1 LIFSPLKALM
11 RDQVRKLQ
19 ELGIA
24 AFAISSDSTPAENDY
39 ALRCWADGECDILY
53 AAPERL
59 ANDTFKQ
66 AMRQRSPDMI
76 AIDEVHTLSSW
87 SDNFRHA
94 YTLIGDAIERY
105 QPRTVLAVTATFN
118 KPIEK
123 DVRRV
128 LGLPRA
134 KKIVSYTPREN
145 LKLSSSWMES
155 KQDVLDKVR
164 EHHVKTL
171 IYCGSQKNTE
181 EYAQY
186 LGKQLKE
193 EVGIYHADVNGAVK
207 KSCQDRFAR
216 KNDLR
221 IICATNAFGMGVD
234 IPDIGAVIH
243 VIYPADPE
251 ALDQECVHPDSYITT
266 ENGLKVASEV
276 VVGDKMLDTDFATG
290 YSSGAMITEC
300 LENTTVELVEIRTKL
315 GSSMRVTPSH
325 PVFVREGAELREVP
339 AGELAAGMQVLA
351 KRDLPPAVRSA
362 PKILDWLVD
371 CPEPIF
377 VQTSLELY
385 EKVRSS
391 LSLAALQGFFRL
403 ARPYDFWA
411 YKDSKCGR
419 LSYWLEACAAAGV
432 SEDEFLSHV
441 VKYKTRSG
449 KRHSLPELVTTDLAW
464 LAGIMATDGYIH
476 RSEPGNGYGSWKLKL
491 GNTNSRIADKFERI
505 ITGLGLCCHRYVRA
519 PKETG
524 LSKTPLIIVECSSPI
539 LVHILG
545 KMGIP
550 AGKKTYKVSIP
561 GWLRSADRGVIGAYL
576 AGALD
581 GDGSLNKDRYSFRF
595 HSAGWGYLSGVAML
609 LRSEGVVASCYAE
622 DYTCK
627 AHVMRAAS
635 ANGYS
640 FLVSSTVAYE
650 NVRDWVSPFSC
661 KEWLPFRQPN
671 KGQDMTKQRQERRSV
686 FSLQN
691 EDWLVDEIL
700 EVIRFDYAGAV
711 LNWRVEPG
719 NQLTVE
725 GILTHNC
732 GRGGRDGNNC
742 FCHAFESQW
751 ASNFQLRILEGGNP
765 PKNLFERVFKAMRA
779 KADASDTFHMDGQ
792 ELAVLSNVSDNYHMA
807 ILQTLQ
813 GARVIET
820 VKGHAKV
827 YRMKIIEE
835 PAWEDTDKKAE
846 KIHYARMV
854 QFIRKEFSM
863 SNGFYDFDLDVLAQ
877 MMGLAPATT
886 GTHLRNWHKEERI
899 QYEPPPRA
907 TPKRI
912 IGDLSLVDFDRLA
925 LKRQDAF
932 KKLDYVKGYFGT
944 PDHAKAGY
952 LRDYYLATSG
962 D

>member
-1 LIFSPLKALM
+1 MEELESLVDYTPSTYREPKTDEALFAQGYARLPAVLRRLGFEKLRKGQDNAVYSVLGGVDTICIMPTAMGKSAVFIVPTLCHQWQTLIFSPLKALM

-234 IPDIGAVIH
+234 IPDIGAVLH

-251 ALDQECVHPDSYITT
+251 ALDQEC
-266 ENGLKVASEV
+266 
-276 VVGDKMLDTDFATG
+276 
-290 YSSGAMITEC
+290 
-300 LENTTVELVEIRTKL
+300 
-315 GSSMRVTPSH
+315 
-325 PVFVREGAELREVP
+325 
-339 AGELAAGMQVLA
+339 
-351 KRDLPPAVRSA
+351 
-362 PKILDWLVD
+362 
-371 CPEPIF
+371 
-377 VQTSLELY
+377 
-385 EKVRSS
+385 
-391 LSLAALQGFFRL
+391 
-403 ARPYDFWA
+403 
-411 YKDSKCGR
+411 
-419 LSYWLEACAAAGV
+419 
-432 SEDEFLSHV
+432 
-441 VKYKTRSG
+441 
-449 KRHSLPELVTTDLAW
+449 
-464 LAGIMATDGYIH
+464 
-476 RSEPGNGYGSWKLKL
+476 
-491 GNTNSRIADKFERI
+491 
-505 ITGLGLCCHRYVRA
+505 
-519 PKETG
+519 
-524 LSKTPLIIVECSSPI
+524 
-539 LVHILG
+539 
-545 KMGIP
+545 
-550 AGKKTYKVSIP
+550 
-561 GWLRSADRGVIGAYL
+561 
-576 AGALD
+576 
-581 GDGSLNKDRYSFRF
+581 
-595 HSAGWGYLSGVAML
+595 
-609 LRSEGVVASCYAE
+609 
-622 DYTCK
+622 
-627 AHVMRAAS
+627 
-635 ANGYS
+635 
-640 FLVSSTVAYE
+640 
-650 NVRDWVSPFSC
+650 
-661 KEWLPFRQPN
+661 
-671 KGQDMTKQRQERRSV
+671 
-686 FSLQN
+686 
-691 EDWLVDEIL
+691 
-700 EVIRFDYAGAV
+700 
-711 LNWRVEPG
+711 
-719 NQLTVE
+719 
-725 GILTHNC
+725 
-732 GRGGRDGNNC
+732 GRGGRDGNDC